1 MDVSV
6 DVNSEANDS
15 LKMANPAW
23 ADAMSKILKTKK
35 RKGKPLVLSK
45 AKIITEADLNKI
57 KQEKED
63 VDESF
68 EVVDK
73 GGQKVAAPVKIEEIK
88 DEKPDLEHL
97 EPKIPNR
104 IRVGTP
110 YSVCSG
116 TNGCFEYYIKINL
129 RLGIGKTNIFFPNR
143 RSNYNTRQMP
153 LACTS

>member
-1 MDVSV
+1 MDVSLN
-6 DVNSEANDS
+6 VNNEASDS

-45 AKIITEADLNKI
+45 AKIISETDLNKI

-73 GGQKVAAPVKIEEIK
+73 GGQKVVVPVNIEEIK

-104 IRVGTP
+104 IRVGIT
-110 YSVCSG
+110 
-116 TNGCFEYYIKINL
+116 FFKDLYINSNINKYVQY
-129 RLGIGKTNIFFPNR
+129 I
-143 RSNYNTRQMP
+143 
-153 LACTS
+153 

>member
-1 MDVSV
+1 MTNVPSDL
-6 DVNSEANDS
+6 SETTTNES
-15 LKMANPAW
+15 LKMSNPAW

-45 AKIITEADLNKI
+45 AKIISETDLNKI

-63 VDESF
+63 VDDTF

-73 GGQKVAAPVKIEEIK
+73 GGQKVKATVNIEEIK

-104 IRVGTP
+104 IRVSYFLKYYLCLSSIISKLQT
-110 YSVCSG
+110 CSL
-116 TNGCFEYYIKINL
+116 YL
-129 RLGIGKTNIFFPNR
+129 
-143 RSNYNTRQMP
+143 SNNMIQIR
-153 LACTS
+153 

>member
-6 DVNSEANDS
+6 DVNSEATDS
-15 LKMANPAW
+15 LKIANPAW

-45 AKIITEADLNKI
+45 AKIISETDLNKI

-63 VDESF
+63 VDNSF

-73 GGQKVAAPVKIEEIK
+73 GGQKVAVPVNIEEIK

-104 IRVGTP
+104 IRVGISFKNTIRNP
-110 YSVCSG
+110 YLNSVRHS
-116 TNGCFEYYIKINL
+116 TIYLN
-129 RLGIGKTNIFFPNR
+129 
-143 RSNYNTRQMP
+143 
-153 LACTS
+153 

>member
-45 AKIITEADLNKI
+45 AKIISEADLHKI

-73 GGQKVAAPVKIEEIK
+73 GGQKVAVPVNIEEIK
-88 DEKPDLEHL
+88 DEKPDLEHS

-104 IRVGTP
+104 IRVGIT
-110 YSVCSG
+110 
-116 TNGCFEYYIKINL
+116 F
-129 RLGIGKTNIFFPNR
+129 
-143 RSNYNTRQMP
+143 
-153 LACTS
+153 